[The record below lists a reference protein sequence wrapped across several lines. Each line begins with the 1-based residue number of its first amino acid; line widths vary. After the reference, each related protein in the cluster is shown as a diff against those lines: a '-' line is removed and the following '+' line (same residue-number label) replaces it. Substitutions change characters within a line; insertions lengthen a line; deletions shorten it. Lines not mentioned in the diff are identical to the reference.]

1 MIELKLK
8 ANGISRGSRKEIRS
22 ENRVALARKKQF
34 ILFAASI
41 AFISYTRYDRTGRVM
56 QVVVLCIYGGLIPYL
71 HNHM

>member
-41 AFISYTRYDRTGRVM
+41 AFISYTR
-56 QVVVLCIYGGLIPYL
+56 I
-71 HNHM
+71 